1 MAMRLFL
8 VAAASSAAPFLVG
21 GEAEVSI
28 EDISLDDVC
37 SPDDSSCTL
46 SLRQLR
52 GVPTSEGE
60 NAGVLDAAALEVTAP
75 NDRPTPPAGVLD
87 AAALE
92 VTAPNDRPT
101 PPAGVLDA
109 AALEVTAPNDKP
121 TPPAGVLDAA
131 AASVEMSDDEVDAL
145 IAAEAAGGACVNQQ
159 GWDEDFANRAYR
171 CAFKTLGNA
180 WRAGRCMASWQHV
193 SSECGT
199 CMGELIHCGKKCIH
213 ECCYGRCNAD
223 AKCVECSQRNC
234 AASFTA
240 CAGVPPPHA

>member
-75 NDRPTPPAGVLD
+75 ND
-87 AAALE
+87 E
-92 VTAPNDRPT
+92 
-101 PPAGVLDA
+101 
-109 AALEVTAPNDKP
+109 P

>member
-1 MAMRLFL
+1 M
-8 VAAASSAAPFLVG
+8 G
-21 GEAEVSI
+21 
-28 EDISLDDVC
+28 
-37 SPDDSSCTL
+37 

-52 GVPTSEGE
+52 GAPTSEGE
-60 NAGVLDAAALEVTAP
+60 NAGVLDV
-75 NDRPTPPAGVLD
+75 
-87 AAALE
+87 
-92 VTAPNDRPT
+92 
-101 PPAGVLDA
+101 
-109 AALEVTAPNDKP
+109 
-121 TPPAGVLDAA
+121 A

-223 AKCVECSQRNC
+223 EKCVACSERNC

-240 CAGVPPPHA
+240 CAGVPPPRA

>member
-75 NDRPTPPAGVLD
+75 NDM
-87 AAALE
+87 
-92 VTAPNDRPT
+92 
-101 PPAGVLDA
+101 
-109 AALEVTAPNDKP
+109 P